1 LNGRFSGLC
10 RVGAISTAAAYSA
23 QLTPKEWCTA
33 LLGLVLDSLAV
44 LLTLAAA
51 RTFELFGNTWR
62 LEPNRDKAKRDT
74 GDKEHCYYPCRPL
87 QRIRQRRMSAAMV
100 GASYQQCRSL
110 GY

>member
-1 LNGRFSGLC
+1 
-10 RVGAISTAAAYSA
+10 
-23 QLTPKEWCTA
+23 LTPKEWCTA

-51 RTFELFGNTWR
+51 RTFVLFGNTWR
-62 LEPNRDKAKRDT
+62 LEPNRDKAKR
-74 GDKEHCYYPCRPL
+74 GDKERCRPL